1 MSVRLLFTRSGNKV
15 DVISSA
21 SEHLRVRMSSNNAN
35 RRAKM
40 EKEREKQVQDRL
52 QVLICEMLKDEDN
65 KYCVDCDSKGS
76 S

>member
-1 MSVRLLFTRSGNKV
+1 
-15 DVISSA
+15 
-21 SEHLRVRMSSNNAN
+21 MSSSNSN

-65 KYCVDCDSKGS
+65 KYCVDCDSKGLS
-76 S
+76 NSYVMIDAFIWLVPSYLWVQHRKCKC

>member
-1 MSVRLLFTRSGNKV
+1 MTPSPKGDFYETPS
-15 DVISSA
+15 
-21 SEHLRVRMSSNNAN
+21 RMSSNSN

-76 S
+76 QLT